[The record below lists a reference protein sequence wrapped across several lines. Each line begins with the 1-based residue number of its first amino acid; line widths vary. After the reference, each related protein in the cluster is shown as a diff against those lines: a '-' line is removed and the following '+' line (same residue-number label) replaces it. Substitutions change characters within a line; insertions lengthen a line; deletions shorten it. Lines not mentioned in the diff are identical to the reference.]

1 MHVVFLTECSYEIG
15 LGHLKRCLT
24 LEEEFRIAG
33 GVTTEFIILNDDE
46 DARHIAQEKNILI
59 SSLEK
64 SIERLLLSS
73 RTTTIFIVDVKTN
86 SYDNFIENLSNLKFF
101 IFGIDDLSH
110 RNKLYLANFSP
121 PAAELISKTS
131 QQSDLNYIG
140 WEWVPI
146 ASKVKNEEVF
156 YEYFDIKDIFLF
168 FGGSDVDRLSIPSSK
183 FFCSEFSGYRIN
195 LICGPLMESSLLLEL
210 QDLKSQFD
218 NLVLHISP
226 KEIRSCMDINAF
238 YITAFGHT
246 YYELVSLGISPTLIY
261 RTSKEI
267 AGIKATLSSL
277 RIPHLSTENYLS
289 YLEVDG
295 SARSRIFWEKSFK
308 NQILSREHI
317 RHLSKSLMMGS
328 HNIVNAVNTL
338 AANSSQKVNLGS
350 GNV

>member
-24 LEEEFRIAG
+24 LGEEFRIAG
-33 GVTTEFIILNDDE
+33 GVTTEYIILNDDE
-46 DARHIAQEKNILI
+46 DARLIAQEKNILI

-73 RTTTIFIVDVKTN
+73 RTTTVFIVDVKTN
-86 SYDNFIENLSNLKFF
+86 SYDKFIENLNNLKFS
-101 IFGIDDLSH
+101 IFGIDDLSS
-110 RNKLYLANFSP
+110 RNRHYLANFSP

-131 QQSDLNYIG
+131 QQSALNYIG

-146 ASKVKNEEVF
+146 ASKVKTEEDL
-156 YEYFDIKDIFLF
+156 YGYFDIKDIFLF

-183 FFCSEFSGYRIN
+183 FFCSEFSGYKIN

-226 KEIRSCMDINAF
+226 KDIRSCMDINAF

-246 YYELVSLGISPTLIY
+246 FYELVSLGIIPTLIY
-261 RTSKEI
+261 RSPK
-267 AGIKATLSSL
+267 
-277 RIPHLSTENYLS
+277 
-289 YLEVDG
+289 
-295 SARSRIFWEKSFK
+295 
-308 NQILSREHI
+308 
-317 RHLSKSLMMGS
+317 
-328 HNIVNAVNTL
+328 
-338 AANSSQKVNLGS
+338 
-350 GNV
+350 